1 MATYHFTLK
10 SGKTMKAAAH
20 SDYISR
26 EGKYK
31 NIKHENNDNKTDL
44 VAKGYRL
51 PKWAERK
58 PKKFFNMADKFERK
72 NGVSYK
78 EFEFALPNELTLKQN
93 KEIIDK
99 FLNKYMKD
107 KYFYYTIH
115 DKKISSIEGK
125 RNLHCHLMF
134 SERIIDGINRTPEQF
149 FKRYNSKNPEKG
161 GAQKDRTFSDYKTRS
176 INLKNA
182 RKYFEEITNITLE
195 KYGIKKRVSCETL
208 KEQKKNE
215 KNIIKYYELDRE
227 PEKHINYIILRKNKT
242 IINNINKQRK
252 LIKRRAILLMQ
263 YHFEKSINHDE
274 KNENNIDNNS
284 ADKNKIIKDKNNN
297 NKRIYK
303 QKIVMKFNDK
313 NNNKNKSR
321 SR

>member
-1 MATYHFTLK
+1 MATYHLTLK

-20 SDYISR
+20 SDYINR

-31 NIKHENNDNKTDL
+31 NIQHENNNKTDL

-58 PKKFFNMADKFERK
+58 PKKFFNIADKFERK

-93 KEIIDK
+93 KEIVDK

-107 KYFYYTIH
+107 KYFCFAIH
-115 DKKISSIEGK
+115 DKKNSSIEGK

-149 FKRYNSKNPEKG
+149 FKRYNPNNPEKG
-161 GAQKDRTFSDYKTRS
+161 GAKKDRIFSDYKTRS

-227 PEKHINYIILRKNKT
+227 PEKHINYIILRKNKS
-242 IINNINKQRK
+242 IINDINNQRK
-252 LIKRRAILLMQ
+252 LIKKKAILLTK
-263 YHFEKSINHDE
+263 YHYIKSINYDD
-274 KNENNIDNNS
+274 KNANNTDNNIVNN
-284 ADKNKIIKDKNNN
+284 KNINQDKNNTEP
-297 NKRIYK
+297 KKIYK
-303 QKIVMKFNDK
+303 QKITMKFNNK

-321 SR
+321 TR